1 MKPVF
6 YRAAGAVLIAVLMT
20 ATLPATAEEA
30 ERLKLG
36 REVFLER
43 ATPACGIC
51 HALAD
56 AGTDGEIGPTFASLQ
71 PTYEVVQKAVT
82 EGIGPMEP
90 YIDHL
95 SDEEIDALAFYVST
109 MSREE

>member
-1 MKPVF
+1 MKQVF